1 MKTRISV
8 SDQMVDI
15 TNPIH
20 EVEVTLTDGKLWVN
34 VDGICRLRVLGI
46 PKNILALNYRAK
58 DWTCDV

>member
-1 MKTRISV
+1 
-8 SDQMVDI
+8 MVDI